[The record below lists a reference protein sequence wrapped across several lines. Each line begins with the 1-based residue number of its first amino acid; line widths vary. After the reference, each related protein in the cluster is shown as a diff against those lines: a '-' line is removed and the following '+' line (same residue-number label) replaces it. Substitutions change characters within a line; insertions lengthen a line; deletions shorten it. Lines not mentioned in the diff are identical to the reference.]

1 MKTLLF
7 FCLLSSFSTVCM
19 AFAKGPG
26 SEISFSG
33 TVVDAT
39 SKKPVAHV
47 VVVAKGSA
55 SEQKFET
62 NEQGEFSLP
71 SLPDGTY
78 TLRFEKN
85 NYKPVEKKNVVVK
98 KNSAKFNVELLQYDD
113 SDENYHNW
121 LLKIDFL

>member
-1 MKTLLF
+1 MKTLLL
-7 FCLLSSFSTVCM
+7 FCLFGSFSTVCL
-19 AFAKGPG
+19 ASAKGPG
-26 SEISFSG
+26 SEVSFSG

-47 VVVAKGSA
+47 VVVAKGSV

-62 NEQGEFSLP
+62 NEHGEFSLP

-85 NYKPVEKKNVVVK
+85 NYKPVEKKNVIVK
-98 KNSAKFNVELLQYDD
+98 KNSAKFNVELLLDEDLDD
-113 SDENYHNW
+113 NYHNW